1 MYANCLWSYENNLH
15 VYSTGLAEILKGIVV
30 KYDNLFECNFPY
42 MFGWHGK
49 LKDFNASVA
58 EMSNGL

>member
-1 MYANCLWSYENNLH
+1 MSVIVLLKICFA
-15 VYSTGLAEILKGIVV
+15 GLAEILKGIVV

-49 LKDFNASVA
+49 LGHFNMSVPV
-58 EMSNGL
+58 MSNDL